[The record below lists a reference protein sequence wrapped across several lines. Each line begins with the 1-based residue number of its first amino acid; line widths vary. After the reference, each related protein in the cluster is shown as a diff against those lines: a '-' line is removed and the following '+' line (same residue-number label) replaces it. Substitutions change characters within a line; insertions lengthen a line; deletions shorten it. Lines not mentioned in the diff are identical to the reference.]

1 MPRKQIVKALK
12 SMSGRYSTYEVFSVW
27 VRCMALS
34 ISNMVTLVHGPLWQA
49 REKEYMDTISKYK
62 PAEQQMLCEMFAW
75 LVEALEWEPDDVLG
89 TIYMEAN
96 MGSKATAQVF
106 TPFSLSEMC
115 ARLAIDAKPIPET
128 GPITINEPSCGGGGM
143 IIAAARVLR
152 QRGINYQRR
161 LEVVAQDLDWR
172 CVYMCYVQLSLLGIR
187 ALVVQ
192 GDTLAHPYHPM
203 ETERSHILVTPA
215 KMGLLL

>member
-1 MPRKQIVKALK
+1 MPRRKIVKALNG
-12 SMSGRYSTYEVFSVW
+12 MSGRYSTYEIFGDW

-34 ISNMVTLVHGPLWQA
+34 ISNMVTLIHGPVWQA
-49 REKEYMDTISKYK
+49 REKEYMDTISKYTQE
-62 PAEQQMLCEMFAW
+62 EQQLFCQMFAW
-75 LVEALEWEPDDVLG
+75 LVETLEGEPDDVLG

-106 TPFSLSEMC
+106 TPFSLSTMC
-115 ARLAIDAKPIPET
+115 ARLAIDATKLPEE
-128 GPITINEPSCGGGGM
+128 GKITLNEPSCGGGGM
-143 IIAAARVLR
+143 IIAVARVLQ

-192 GDTLAHPYHPM
+192 GDTLEHPYHPL
-203 ETERSHILVTPA
+203 ETQRSHILVTPA
-215 KMGLLL
+215 RMGVLF